1 MGHASSF
8 GHAFAKAQIAADM
21 TLPMSGTVF
30 ISVNDF
36 DKSAASKIARDLHN
50 MGFSLFATQGTA
62 DFLERTGLPVERIKK
77 VNEGTPNILDAMRA
91 GKIQLVI
98 NTPLGGV
105 AHDDGLAIR
114 SAAHQYHVPITTT
127 LSAAQAT
134 VQGIRALK
142 QKPFKVRSLQT
153 HHAVKVDHKA

>member
-1 MGHASSF
+1 
-8 GHAFAKAQIAADM
+8 
-21 TLPMSGTVF
+21 
-30 ISVNDF
+30 
-36 DKSAASKIARDLHN
+36 
-50 MGFSLFATQGTA
+50 MGFSLIATEGTA
-62 DFLERTGLPVERIKK
+62 DYLQRIGIPVERIKK
-77 VNEGTPNILDAMRA
+77 VSEGSPNALDAMRA

-105 AHDDGLAIR
+105 AHDDGVALR

-142 QKPFKVRSLQT
+142 NKPLKVRSLQA
-153 HHAVKVDHKA
+153 HYAAISKAHN